1 MATSSFGN
9 PLVEQRDLLA
19 GKAAVALDSKVIR
32 VSGDDRLKW
41 LHALL
46 SQNIVNLKPGEA
58 CEALLLNP
66 QGHIEA
72 SVHIID
78 DGAETTLIVDDSVA
92 ELVFSHLTKMKLR
105 TQVSIEFQENVRVLA
120 SFGAPLPNAQSV
132 WRDPWPG
139 VYPGGHRYATVTG
152 EPWDYFESIV
162 DNCELSEA
170 GIVALEALRIA
181 AHRPWMAE
189 VDEKTLP
196 HELDWMATGV
206 HLSKGCYRGQESVA
220 KVHNLGHPPRRLV
233 LLHLDGSGH
242 LLPEENAPVFQG
254 ETQVGRVTAA
264 ATHYEA
270 GAIALAVI
278 KRNVPE
284 DAALSVGGNIS
295 AAQQVIVPQDAGKV
309 VTVPRNKLMM
319 GRR

>member
-9 PLVEQRDLLA
+9 PLVEQRDLLS
-19 GKAAVALDSKVIR
+19 GKASVALDSKVIT
-32 VSGDDRLKW
+32 VSGEDRLKW

-46 SQNIVNLKPGEA
+46 SQNIVNLKPGES

-72 SVHIID
+72 SLHIID
-78 DGAETTLIVDDSVA
+78 DGNIATLIVDASTA
-92 ELVFSHLTKMKLR
+92 EHTLSHLTKMKLR
-105 TQVSIEFQENVRVLA
+105 TQVTIELHDELQVFA
-120 SFGAPLPNAQSV
+120 TFGNPLEGATTV
-132 WRDPWPG
+132 WHDPWPA
-139 VYPGGHRYATVTG
+139 VYPGGHRYATTTG
-152 EPWDYFESIV
+152 EPWDYFESIA
-162 DNCELSEA
+162 ESSPLA
-170 GIVALEALRIA
+170 QTGTIALESLRIA
-181 AHRPWMAE
+181 SHRPSLDE

-196 HELDWMATGV
+196 HELDWLATGV

-242 LLPEENAPVFQG
+242 LLPEVGAKVFLG
-254 ETQVGRVTAA
+254 EAEVGRITSAG
-264 ATHYEA
+264 THYEA

-278 KRNVPE
+278 KRTVAE
-284 DAALSVGGNIS
+284 DAFLEVEGNIS
-295 AAQQVIVPQDAGKV
+295 ASQQVIVPQSAGKV
-309 VTVPRNKLMM
+309 VTVPRNKLIM